1 VKLEIRRAVAD
12 DLPALAVADGRA
24 FGLHYSSTDIDDFR
38 PIFEPNRFLL
48 ACEPEDGAIVGVTGS
63 YTFDLTLPGGGV
75 LPTQGVTW
83 VSVATTHRRR
93 GVAAELL
100 SRQHREFAEEGVALS
115 VLTASE
121 GGIYGRFGYGAA
133 GRERSVKID
142 RRLARFRADA
152 PDPGGVR
159 FATTDEVRAKAPDVH
174 RRWAART
181 PGAVSRD
188 DRWWD
193 YSLADRADHRDGGS
207 ALFHLVHPDGYAS
220 YRVHHDDHLCRVV
233 DFFAATDEAHAAL
246 WRALLGID
254 LARFITAEACPVDD
268 PLPFLLE
275 DPRQVRTT
283 ELKDGLWAR
292 LLDVPAVLAARR
304 YPVEIDA
311 VLEVA
316 DTFLGLGGRFRLR
329 GGPDGASCEP
339 VASSPDGWLSI
350 GTLASLAFGT
360 HRGHTLARSG
370 MLEADAPV
378 LRRLDAA
385 FAADQEVR
393 HGTHF

>member
-1 VKLEIRRAVAD
+1 VKLETRRAVPE
-12 DLPALAVADGRA
+12 DLPAIAIADSRA
-24 FGLHYSSTDIDDFR
+24 FGQHHSSTDIDDFR
-38 PIFEPNRFLL
+38 PIFEPDRFLL
-48 ACEPEDGAIVGVTGS
+48 ASEPADGAIVGVAGS
-63 YTFDLTLPGGGV
+63 FTFDLTLPGGGA

-93 GVAAELL
+93 GILRELL
-100 SRQHREFAEEGVALS
+100 ARQHREFAQEGLALS

-121 GGIYGRFGYGAA
+121 GGIYGRFGYGPA

-142 RRLARFRADA
+142 RLLARFRADA

-159 FATTDEVRAKAPDVH
+159 FATTEEARAQAPDVH

-181 PGAVSRD
+181 PGAISRD

-193 YSLADRADHRDGGS
+193 YSLVDRADYRDGGS

-220 YRVHHDDHLCRVV
+220 YRVHLDDPRCRVV

-254 LARFITAEACPVDD
+254 LARYITAEACPVDD

-275 DPRQVRTT
+275 DPRQVTT
-283 ELKDGLWAR
+283 TGLADGLWAR

-311 VLEVA
+311 VLDVTDA
-316 DTFLGLGGRFRLR
+316 FLGLGGRFRLR
-329 GGPDGASCEP
+329 GGPDGAICEP
-339 VASSPDGWLSI
+339 AAATPDVRLSI
-350 GTLASLAFGT
+350 GTLASLTFGT
-360 HRGHTLARSG
+360 HRGHSLARSG
-370 MLEADAPV
+370 LLEADPPV